1 MKLSSFLLLNWLLL
15 AWNAND
21 LAPKE
26 VTISGKVNAG
36 TLKEVIYTIPHRGI
50 FHWVLKASAPVDA
63 QGNFQ
68 IKIPCEQTSIVAI
81 GGSDQT
87 KKTLVLSPGEH
98 YTLSLGAE
106 KDEDFFEAKGP
117 NEAGQKLFQ
126 ALPNPGFVQV
136 AARKYFKDTVIS
148 EIKTKIA
155 AEKAKDLEPFAAL
168 LKAKKITPAFF
179 ELVKADRDCYYA
191 TMQAQIVWVKLLR
204 TDPDKIK
211 TFSPAYQSWFAE
223 TLKEY
228 PINNK
233 SLTRSFWWQEYAD
246 TYQGVSMFLAKDFD
260 PKQLE
265 EHYKNETVH
274 TFKMKETPKLF
285 NGEFL
290 EYFQFS
296 YLYSACLQKEYE
308 KELIALFEQFKQQ
321 YPQSPFS
328 KYLQPLVD
336 PIVEYHQVQAA
347 GFTDKYHFVENY
359 ASLNSLEEALKPFKG
374 KKLYIDVWAT
384 WCGPCKAEFAHK
396 EELKKLLA
404 EKGYDILYISIDE
417 PERDEAWKGMIKFYK
432 LEGNHLRTNK
442 DFTDDL
448 VKIFDQGGSLSIPW
462 YLIVNEEGKVVNA
475 KAKRPSNLKGLEGQL

>member
-1 MKLSSFLLLNWLLL
+1 MKLSSFLLLNWLLF
-15 AWNAND
+15 AWNTND
-21 LAPKE
+21 VAPKE
-26 VTISGKVNAG
+26 ILITGKVNVA
-36 TLKEVIYTIPHRGI
+36 TIKEVSYTIPQRGI
-50 FHWVLKASAPVDA
+50 FHWGLKATSPVDA

-68 IKIPCEQTSIVAI
+68 IKIPCEQTSIVAV
-81 GGSDQT
+81 GGVDQT
-87 KKTLVLSPGEH
+87 KKTFIVNPGDH
-98 YTLSLGAE
+98 FALSLGAE

-117 NEAGQKLFQ
+117 NEEGQKLFQ
-126 ALPNPGFVQV
+126 ALPNPGFAQV

-155 AEKAKDLEPFAAL
+155 AEKAKDLEPFSAL
-168 LKAKKITPAFF
+168 LKAKKITPAFY

-211 TFSPAYQSWFAE
+211 SFSPAYQSWFAE

-228 PINNK
+228 PINSR
-233 SLTRSFWWQEYAD
+233 SLIQSFWWQEYAE
-246 TYQGVSMFLAKDFD
+246 TYQGVSIFLAKDFD

-265 EHYKNETVH
+265 ERYKNETAH
-274 TFKMKETPKLF
+274 TFKMKEAPKLF

-290 EYFQFS
+290 EFFQFS
-296 YLYSACLQKEYE
+296 YLYNACFQKQYE
-308 KELIALFEQFKQQ
+308 KELINLSEQFKQQ
-321 YPQSPFS
+321 FPQSPFT
-328 KYLQPLVD
+328 KFLQPLVD
-336 PIVEYHQVQAA
+336 PIVEYHQALAV
-347 GFTDKYHFVENY
+347 GFSDKYHFVENY
-359 ASLNSLEEALKPFKG
+359 ANLNSLEEALQAFKG

-396 EELKKLLA
+396 EELKKLLV

-432 LEGNHLRTNK
+432 LEGSHLRTNK
-442 DFTDDL
+442 DFTNDL
-448 VKIFDQGGSLSIPW
+448 VKIFDQGGNLSIPW
-462 YLIVNEEGKVVNA
+462 YLIINEEGKIVNP

>member
-1 MKLSSFLLLNWLLL
+1 M
-15 AWNAND
+15 
-21 LAPKE
+21 
-26 VTISGKVNAG
+26 
-36 TLKEVIYTIPHRGI
+36 IYTIPHRGI

-63 QGNFQ
+63 QGNFH

-81 GGSDQT
+81 GGSDRT
-87 KKTLVLSPGEH
+87 KKILILSPGEH
-98 YTLSLGAE
+98 YTLSLGAD

-117 NEAGQKLFQ
+117 NEEGQKLFQ
-126 ALPNPGFVQV
+126 ALPNPGFVQA
-136 AARKYFKDTVIS
+136 AARKYFKDTVVS
-148 EIKTKIA
+148 EIKSKIA
-155 AEKAKDLEPFAAL
+155 AEKAKDLEPFSAL
-168 LKAKKITPAFF
+168 LKAKKITPAFY

-204 TDPDKIK
+204 TDPDQIK
-211 TFSPAYQSWFAE
+211 TFSPAHRSWFAE

-228 PINNK
+228 PISSNN
-233 SLTRSFWWQEYAD
+233 LTRSFWWQEYAD
-246 TYQGVSMFLAKDFD
+246 TYQNVSIYLDKDFD
-260 PKQLE
+260 PKQHE
-265 EHYKNETVH
+265 ERYNNQTAH
-274 TFKMKETPKLF
+274 TFQMEDAPKRF
-285 NGEFL
+285 TGEFL

-308 KELIALFEQFKQQ
+308 KELIALVEKFKQQ
-321 YPQSPFS
+321 YPQSFFT

-336 PIVEYHQVQAA
+336 PIVEYHQAQAA
-347 GFTDKYHFVENY
+347 DFSDKYHFVENY
-359 ASLNSLEEALKPFKG
+359 ASLNSLEEALKAFKG

-396 EELKKLLA
+396 EGLKKLLA

-442 DFTDDL
+442 DFTNDL
-448 VKIFDQGGSLSIPW
+448 VKIFDQSGSISIPW
-462 YLIVNEEGKVVNA
+462 YLIVNEDGEIVTT

>member
-1 MKLSSFLLLNWLLL
+1 MKLSSFLLLNWLLF
-15 AWNAND
+15 AWNPND

-26 VTISGKVNAG
+26 VLITGKVYAS
-36 TLKEVIYTIPHRGI
+36 TVKEVIYTVPYRGI

-63 QGNFQ
+63 KGNFY
-68 IKIPCEQTSIVAI
+68 IKVPCEQTSIVAI

-87 KKTLVLSPGEH
+87 KKTLILSPGEH
-98 YTLSLGAE
+98 YTLSLGAD

-117 NEAGQKLFQ
+117 NEEGQKLFQ

-136 AARKYFKDTVIS
+136 AAGRYFKDTVIS
-148 EIKTKIA
+148 EIKSKIA
-155 AEKAKDLEPFAAL
+155 AEKAKDLEPFTAL
-168 LKAKKITPAFF
+168 LKAKKITPAFY

-211 TFSPAYQSWFAE
+211 TFSPAHRSWFAE

-228 PINNK
+228 PISNNN
-233 SLTRSFWWQEYAD
+233 LTRSFWWQEYAD
-246 TYQGVSMFLAKDFD
+246 TYQNVSIYLDKDFD

-265 EHYKNETVH
+265 ERYNNQTAH
-274 TFKMKETPKLF
+274 TFQMKDAPKRF
-285 NGEFL
+285 SGEFL

-308 KELIALFEQFKQQ
+308 KELIALFDQFKQQ
-321 YPQSPFS
+321 YPQSFFT
-328 KYLQPLVD
+328 KYLQPLVA
-336 PIVEYHQVQAA
+336 PIVEYHQAQAA
-347 GFTDKYHFVENY
+347 DLSDKYHFVENY

-396 EELKKLLA
+396 EGLKKLLA

-417 PERDEAWKGMIKFYK
+417 PEREEAWKGMIKFYK
-432 LEGNHLRTNK
+432 LEGSHLRTNK
-442 DFTDDL
+442 DFTTDL
-448 VKIFDQGGSLSIPW
+448 RKIFDQGGALSIPW
-462 YLIVNEEGKVVNA
+462 YLIVNEEGKIVTN